1 MTSCI
6 DRIDKWHIMSETVQ
20 YSRNQSIKKG
30 IRDGARRHKD
40 INKEAPWA

>member
-20 YSRNQSIKKG
+20 YSQNQSTKSGEGPRYKSESPQ
-30 IRDGARRHKD
+30 A
-40 INKEAPWA
+40 

>member
-20 YSRNQSIKKG
+20 YSQNQSIKRARALG
-30 IRDGARRHKD
+30 IKARARRRKR
-40 INKEAPWA
+40 